1 MISLDKIEMFRDEVN
16 MDKFVYSKYRMIGG
30 KNQWGCICSAMDW
43 ITVAIE
49 YIMKFYANKESIQSM
64 EMFAYISSIDV
75 VWEGIQQLHRVVFPN
90 KKQLPFDG
98 QYQCFKNR
106 VYEHKDDNTYF
117 KEIRACFGAHP
128 VNLQGENGERL
139 FASWSGNFYGGGYSV
154 ILYSNSPEKPFKEM
168 SIYIHELNAFLET
181 RYNYLNMLIKEIQEQ
196 RNVFYMKMQQKEI
209 GWVDDPIE
217 QLQILKQE
225 IHERGENDYLLFL
238 VERLQMI
245 FNTKITIKE
254 NRLMVDRYRERLK
267 TLIRDLFSHVQ
278 NMDMDDIEANLLF
291 PRPTVLPDGYG
302 YWFEKIG
309 DFISGAG
316 YPPAYWE
323 GRLKQIFSGTIIME
337 YETYQELYVV
347 ILACMSE
354 MK

>member
-1 MISLDKIEMFRDEVN
+1 
-16 MDKFVYSKYRMIGG
+16 
-30 KNQWGCICSAMDW
+30 
-43 ITVAIE
+43 
-49 YIMKFYANKESIQSM
+49 
-64 EMFAYISSIDV
+64 
-75 VWEGIQQLHRVVFPN
+75 
-90 KKQLPFDG
+90 
-98 QYQCFKNR
+98 
-106 VYEHKDDNTYF
+106 
-117 KEIRACFGAHP
+117 
-128 VNLQGENGERL
+128 
-139 FASWSGNFYGGGYSV
+139 
-154 ILYSNSPEKPFKEM
+154 M

-225 IHERGENDYLLFL
+225 IYERGENDYLLFL

-278 NMDMDDIEANLLF
+278 NMDLDMDDIEDNLLF

-302 YWFEKIG
+302 YWLEKIG